1 MFDADYINSPVRMK
15 HNLGTYLKQAYIVM
29 KNEMVK
35 FTRGKK
41 ILVYGALMVLVLAL
55 LTGMPYLFGGELP
68 DTTTTLSSYYAS
80 FVVILVLLFA
90 TLFSSTSLVSEFEER
105 TALILFTRPIKK
117 SSILLG
123 KLMASMVV
131 GIIAVGIYYLVTAII
146 SFIVAGGV
154 ASDLFVSFG
163 LAVLYLFCMSGI
175 ALLISSVMKKGST
188 AAIITFIIPL
198 MIFSIIST
206 ILMMNDVATWWL
218 PLDASNAILSLFDP
232 TVVTNVSQSAGV
244 LAVWG
249 FVTTI
254 IAYLFFRKRN
264 F

>member
-1 MFDADYINSPVRMK
+1 
-15 HNLGTYLKQAYIVM
+15 
-29 KNEMVK
+29 
-35 FTRGKK
+35 
-41 ILVYGALMVLVLAL
+41 MVLVLAL

-175 ALLISSVMKKGST
+175 ALLISSVMKKGQYCRHHYLHHP
-188 AAIITFIIPL
+188 A
-198 MIFSIIST
+198 
-206 ILMMNDVATWWL
+206 D
-218 PLDASNAILSLFDP
+218 DLFDHFHDP
-232 TVVTNVSQSAGV
+232 DDE
-244 LAVWG
+244 
-249 FVTTI
+249 
-254 IAYLFFRKRN
+254 
-264 F
+264 